1 VSETNGATTPVVPP
15 PAIDLLGQLARYRT
29 AIVAL
34 LQLVKR
40 EGGFMSWGD
49 QMLLR
54 EIERLIDSDGA
65 RVVQAQLDREK
76 IE

>member
-1 VSETNGATTPVVPP
+1 VNGTNGATTPAPP